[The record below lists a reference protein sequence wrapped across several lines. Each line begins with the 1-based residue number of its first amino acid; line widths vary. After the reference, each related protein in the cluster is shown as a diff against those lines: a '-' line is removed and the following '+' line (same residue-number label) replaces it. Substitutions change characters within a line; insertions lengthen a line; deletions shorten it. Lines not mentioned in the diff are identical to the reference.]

1 MLRKILSPEQCA
13 KCRICCGFVDSDK
26 WEIPL
31 LTGNDERCAAE
42 ALGAVREIPGT
53 KCSVYSMKFNGD
65 EIIYC
70 PAAGENGCRLGDN
83 RPFDCRI
90 WPFRVMDLNGTMVI
104 TLSPVCPEV
113 KKLPLETLT
122 EFVNSD
128 GFTENLF
135 SHAREYPETIKPYIS
150 GYPILAADRK

>member
-1 MLRKILSPEQCA
+1 MLSKILSPEQCA

-31 LTGNDERCAAE
+31 LAGDDERRAAE
-42 ALGAVREIPGT
+42 TLGTVTEIPGT
-53 KCSVYSMKFNGD
+53 KCCVYSMKFNGN

-70 PAAGENGCRLGDN
+70 PAASEKGCRLGAE

-113 KKLPLETLT
+113 IKLPLETLSG
-122 EFVNSD
+122 FVNSD
-128 GFTENLF
+128 GFAEKLF
-135 SHAREYPETIKPYIS
+135 SHAREYPETVKPYIS
-150 GYPILAADRK
+150 GYPILAADQK